1 MTRESPEERRDRKR
15 SEARDIEATREHLG
29 MPAPLVLSRQ
39 AVFHFDRTDQLDALI
54 AAREADPALGFMTRM
69 LLLCTLPKTNPGRAR
84 REYRRENGPFRL
96 VMQAGADTGLPFGT
110 VPRLMLAWLC
120 TEVVR
125 LQSRDIHLG
134 HSLSDF
140 MRAVGVAGNSGGRTG
155 SRTRVRSQM
164 DRLFNARVS
173 LTYRARHDHGKVTI
187 NSQIADRVELW
198 WSDRHPDQPVMW
210 GSRIRI
216 GEALFDE
223 IRRFPVPLDMHT
235 LRAMSRSPLG
245 LDLYM
250 WLTYRLFSLTAPL
263 RLTWRQLYR
272 QFGANPAQTDKRT
285 VDYFRTHVLRELRK
299 LRIAWPDLSYRTPRG
314 CLELHPTVSQIAST
328 ESPTG

>member
-1 MTRESPEERRDRKR
+1 
-15 SEARDIEATREHLG
+15 
-29 MPAPLVLSRQ
+29 
-39 AVFHFDRTDQLDALI
+39 
-54 AAREADPALGFMTRM
+54 
-69 LLLCTLPKTNPGRAR
+69 
-84 REYRRENGPFRL
+84 
-96 VMQAGADTGLPFGT
+96 
-110 VPRLMLAWLC
+110 
-120 TEVVR
+120 
-125 LQSRDIHLG
+125 
-134 HSLSDF
+134 
-140 MRAVGVAGNSGGRTG
+140 
-155 SRTRVRSQM
+155 
-164 DRLFNARVS
+164 
-173 LTYRARHDHGKVTI
+173 
-187 NSQIADRVELW
+187 
-198 WSDRHPDQPVMW
+198 MW

>member
-1 MTRESPEERRDRKR
+1 
-15 SEARDIEATREHLG
+15 
-29 MPAPLVLSRQ
+29 
-39 AVFHFDRTDQLDALI
+39 
-54 AAREADPALGFMTRM
+54 
-69 LLLCTLPKTNPGRAR
+69 
-84 REYRRENGPFRL
+84 
-96 VMQAGADTGLPFGT
+96 
-110 VPRLMLAWLC
+110 
-120 TEVVR
+120 
-125 LQSRDIHLG
+125 
-134 HSLSDF
+134 

-272 QFGANPAQTDKRT
+272 QFGANPAQTDKGGA
-285 VDYFRTHVLRELRK
+285 VHGD
-299 LRIAWPDLSYRTPRG
+299 
-314 CLELHPTVSQIAST
+314 T
-328 ESPTG
+328 EN